1 MPCSARSTSTP
12 ARRLGSSLPMSPPGM
27 AAVLDLSNEIERE
40 VRAIIERF
48 HTGRWP
54 LFRCHAM
61 RRVGSVIYEVAQWNR
76 ARGKGSPPAYSL
88 VTWDLT
94 TIGLRWLEFSTL
106 EAAREAFA
114 AAVGNTAP
122 KNPATPA
129 AAMAAL

>member
-1 MPCSARSTSTP
+1 MPCSARSTSPP
-12 ARRLGSSLPMSPPGM
+12 ARRRGPSLLMSPPRI
-27 AAVLDLSNEIERE
+27 AAAFDLNNESERE
-40 VRAIIERF
+40 VRATIERF

-61 RRVGSVIYEVAQWNR
+61 RRVGNVVYEVVQWNR
-76 ARGKGSPPAYSL
+76 GSVKGSPPVYSL

-94 TIGLRWLEFSTL
+94 EIWLRWRDYPTL

-114 AAVGNTAP
+114 AIVGKTAP
-122 KNPATPA
+122 MNPATPA